1 MTQSGHLGINRQSS
15 AEAEVK
21 QHFTFSRGGYKSNAS
36 VNVTDTT
43 IVQGVQPTFFFP
55 RIEPN

>member
-15 AEAEVK
+15 AEVK
-21 QHFTFSRGGYKSNAS
+21 QHFSFSRGGYKSNAS

-43 IVQGVQPTFFFP
+43 IVQGVQPTLLCP